1 MRSGDLVRLLALAV
15 IWGASFVFIRV
26 LAPVLGPVWVAT
38 ARLLLGGGAL
48 VLAFVALRRPAGVR
62 RHWRA
67 YLLVGIVNSSVPF
80 LLFAYAA
87 LTLPASY
94 LVIMNAALP
103 LFGAAASAVWLDE
116 SLDRRKIAGLA
127 AGTAGVALV
136 SGAGPVT
143 PDATFA
149 IAVAASL
156 GAVLCYALAGVWL
169 KRRGAALQP
178 IAVAGWSQLLGGL
191 ALLPLAGFAPIRG
204 EITAVIVINVL
215 LLALVCSAI
224 AYMLYF
230 RLIADVGP
238 TRAMTVTFLMPAFG
252 MLWGALFLGETI
264 TLAMLAGTALIVGGT
279 GVVLR
284 PPLAGYRT
292 ARP

>member
-1 MRSGDLVRLLALAV
+1 MRSADIVRLLLLAV
-15 IWGASFVFIRV
+15 LWGASFVFIRV

-38 ARLLLGGGAL
+38 ARLLLAGSAL
-48 VLAFVALRRPAGVR
+48 VLGFLAMRRPVDVA

-67 YLLVGIVNSSVPF
+67 YLLVGILNSSLPF

-94 LVIMNAALP
+94 LVILNAALP
-103 LFGAAASAVWLDE
+103 LFGAVASAVWLGE
-116 SLDRRKIAGLA
+116 SLESRKIVGLA
-127 AGTAGVALV
+127 AGAAGVALV

-149 IAVAASL
+149 VAVAASL

-169 KRRGAALQP
+169 KRSGSALQP
-178 IAVAGWSQLLGGL
+178 VAVAGWSQLLGGL
-191 ALLPLAGFAPIRG
+191 ALLPLAAFAPVRG
-204 EITAVIVINVL
+204 EITVLIVVNVL
-215 LLALVCSAI
+215 LLALLCSAI
-224 AYMLYF
+224 AYVLYF

-264 TLAMLAGTALIVGGT
+264 TLAMLVGAALIVGGT
-279 GVVLR
+279 AAVLR
-284 PPLAGYRT
+284 PAAPRLRAERQ
-292 ARP
+292 